1 MTNEILKHKIL
12 KSYRMNDDDDVSTET
27 LLAMITDDCECDIL
41 DVVDVLA
48 ECCEKE
54 DEVTKMSVTDLT
66 NLQVGN
72 VNGFKFL
79 ICAGDNED
87 AEELAKRYAR
97 DAGLNGRLEVGEFKD
112 VNIQFDCDHVVRK
125 QQ

>member
-66 NLQVGN
+66 NL
-72 VNGFKFL
+72 
-79 ICAGDNED
+79 
-87 AEELAKRYAR
+87 
-97 DAGLNGRLEVGEFKD
+97 
-112 VNIQFDCDHVVRK
+112 
-125 QQ
+125 